1 MKVATGD
8 LNKINKMKLNLHLHI
23 YIYIDLQYIAI
34 NTNLKFAC
42 NHISSHTSMIVP

>member
-8 LNKINKMKLNLHLHI
+8 LNKINEITFTYI
-23 YIYIDLQYIAI
+23 YIYIDLKYIAI